1 MFLVPAVKIQFPVR
15 ISKHSLQKTMQKTQ
29 PTSRP
34 SRQLGHGRSHLF
46 HATGRVRPTR
56 PRPHARHAPRGEAF
70 VPDGPRCSAECANV
84 LCGKYSS
91 TCRKVQ
97 SGTPQKRFPPC
108 AAESPETG
116 TAFHIPQGNRPATG
130 TSTAA
135 FHGLCRRNRATSRAG
150 TGTRARFFA
159 PSPTLNVPRLPF
171 SKKYS

>member
-1 MFLVPAVKIQFPVR
+1 MFLVPAIKIQFPVR

-34 SRQLGHGRSHLF
+34 SRQPGHGRSHLF

-97 SGTPQKRFPPC
+97 SGTPQNRFPPC
-108 AAESPETG
+108 ATESPETG
-116 TAFHIPQGNRPATG
+116 TAFHIPQGNRPAT
-130 TSTAA
+130 AQA
-135 FHGLCRRNRATSRAG
+135 
-150 TGTRARFFA
+150 
-159 PSPTLNVPRLPF
+159 RLPF
-171 SKKYS
+171 MACAGATGRRPEPEREHGPAFLPHRRH